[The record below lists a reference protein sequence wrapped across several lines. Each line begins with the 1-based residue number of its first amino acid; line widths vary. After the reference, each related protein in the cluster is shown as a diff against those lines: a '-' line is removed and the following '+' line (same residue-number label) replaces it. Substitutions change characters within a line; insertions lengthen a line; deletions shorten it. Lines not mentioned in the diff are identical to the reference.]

1 MDAVETASSLWQT
14 YAATAVEPVKQ
25 VLAGP
30 LADLSI
36 EEPLLTGIA
45 AAPSAALIAR
55 AALFVAKAALE
66 ILLVPV
72 LQATAATPSLKSQQ
86 YTRGRRLG
94 SGAYGAVFEGYK
106 GDEDEPSVVIKE
118 TSAKAELVDG
128 KVANFGLAELFMN
141 RKLSLCGQGGAMA
154 RFRGHYYYGGDLCL
168 VYQREGELTLAA
180 AMGARDFPFNLEEA
194 LTGREADGEY
204 SLQTRAALV
213 RKIAKQ
219 VFGALASV
227 HGWSV
232 VHRDVKGAN
241 LVLAERERRFKL
253 VDFGAAVDTVSRTNY
268 DSRIQVFD
276 PEFGPPEAD
285 LWKKTNGDAGGF
297 VIGAGGRFD
306 VFSAGLLVMQMCF
319 PPLANGIGAKKLK
332 TALERVGYDLRAWR
346 ETVEGKAG
354 YEDGIAILDKHG
366 GWALLEGCLREEP
379 GKRISSAAAASSG
392 FCRVF

>member
-1 MDAVETASSLWQT
+1 MPLQCPFLPGNCKVEPTRTMARWCLLALLGTASGFSPVVVRHAGAPRRTANARMDAVETASSLWQT

-55 AALFVAKAALE
+55 AALFVAKTALE

-232 VHRDVKGAN
+232 VHRDVKVRGAFAPSRVHARTHVACASRVATRTRAASPLPCVYVCVCMWQGAN

-268 DSRIQVFD
+268 DSRIQVVL
-276 PEFGPPEAD
+276 PP
-285 LWKKTNGDAGGF
+285 
-297 VIGAGGRFD
+297 
-306 VFSAGLLVMQMCF
+306 
-319 PPLANGIGAKKLK
+319 
-332 TALERVGYDLRAWR
+332 
-346 ETVEGKAG
+346 
-354 YEDGIAILDKHG
+354 
-366 GWALLEGCLREEP
+366 
-379 GKRISSAAAASSG
+379 
-392 FCRVF
+392 